1 MRLQDKVALITGGT
15 SGIGE
20 ATALLFAR
28 EGAKVAITGRNEKRG
43 HAVIEQILN
52 DGGQAIF
59 LRTDVRKAAECRRA
73 VDETISAFGRLDI
86 LFNNA
91 GVFNPH
97 TTLDC
102 SEEEWDLQIDVNLKG
117 TFLMSKFALP
127 GMIEQGS
134 GVIIN
139 NSSGWGIVGGDAAIA
154 YCASKGGVVLLTKAM
169 AIDHGRQGIR
179 VNCICPGDVDTPM
192 LPEDARMR
200 GQKWEDYLARS
211 NNRPLGRIR
220 TSDEIAK
227 AALILASPAR
237 ADDLGVIPLARVVS
251 SAVYGNDPRL
261 MGIAPAWA
269 LPLALRRA
277 GLTPEQIDVWEIHEA
292 FSAQAL
298 GVLRELPN
306 QLDGFQVPDDKLTPN
321 GGAVAIGHP
330 FGATGVRYALTL
342 ATELR
347 ERHLRYGAIGVCIGS
362 GQGVAM
368 ILENPRA
375 A

>member
-20 ATALLFAR
+20 ATAVLFAK

-52 DGGQAIF
+52 GGGQAIF

-73 VDETISAFGRLDI
+73 VDETVSSFGRLDI

-91 GVFNPH
+91 GIFYPH
-97 TTLDC
+97 TALDC

-192 LPEDARMR
+192 LAEDAKARR
-200 GQKWEDYLARS
+200 LSYADYMQGAS
-211 NNRPLGRIR
+211 NRPLGRVGTPQELAR
-220 TSDEIAK
+220 
-227 AALILASPAR
+227 AALFLAS
-237 ADDLGVIPLARVVS
+237 DDSSFMTGAALVVD
-251 SAVYGNDPRL
+251 GG
-261 MGIAPAWA
+261 GIA
-269 LPLALRRA
+269 
-277 GLTPEQIDVWEIHEA
+277 G
-292 FSAQAL
+292 
-298 GVLRELPN
+298 
-306 QLDGFQVPDDKLTPN
+306 
-321 GGAVAIGHP
+321 
-330 FGATGVRYALTL
+330 
-342 ATELR
+342 
-347 ERHLRYGAIGVCIGS
+347 
-362 GQGVAM
+362 
-368 ILENPRA
+368 
-375 A
+375 